1 VKGFGRRNLGD
12 GGGFI
17 WPINI
22 FPGDYMDSNVYMQ
35 IVPISE
41 NSGGIF
47 PSEDLVDVWPFI
59 LPKIVRIKAINFFFS
74 AIGPATYLRICIYG
88 NKGPGQLYPGDLLW
102 YGQEWDLSMTGQ
114 NPWRSEILGTPI
126 LLPGQKV
133 LWAGYVSTG
142 GNGNIISNSGQIHHI
157 FGKTAPGEYSPAR
170 IMRATSTYGIPPDPY
185 PAGGYE
191 STTSGVGIQ
200 IGL

>member
-1 VKGFGRRNLGD
+1 
-12 GGGFI
+12 
-17 WPINI
+17 
-22 FPGDYMDSNVYMQ
+22 
-35 IVPISE
+35 
-41 NSGGIF
+41 
-47 PSEDLVDVWPFI
+47 
-59 LPKIVRIKAINFFFS
+59 
-74 AIGPATYLRICIYG
+74 
-88 NKGPGQLYPGDLLW
+88 
-102 YGQEWDLSMTGQ
+102 MTGQ
-114 NPWRSEILGTPI
+114 NPWRSEILGTQI

-133 LWAGYVSTG
+133 LWAGYLSTG

-170 IMRATSTYGIPPDPY
+170 IMRATATYGIPPNPY